1 MTSEELTELFRAWWN
16 ESFPL
21 APPNKQAVS
30 THVAFADYV
39 LGLNECL
46 NEYAACKKKN
56 N

>member
-1 MTSEELTELFRAWWN
+1 MTSEELTELFCAWWN

-21 APPNKQAVS
+21 VPPNKQAVN

-39 LGLNECL
+39 LALNECL
-46 NEYAACKKKN
+46 NEYAACKKEN